1 MTQLDPNWQTD
12 ALDLSLGYFEQTLA
26 VRGGYHRTDEGEH
39 NEAILQPA
47 VMCML
52 VPLMQPIISMVIKK
66 AMSILGIPIQQSEP
80 LSVV

>member
-47 VMCML
+47 VMYA
-52 VPLMQPIISMVIKK
+52 SAADAADHFNGNKK